1 MKPERLYYHDSC
13 RTEFHAR
20 VIEAAGGG
28 LRVYLDR
35 TAFYPTSGG
44 QPHDTGTINGAPVVE
59 VIDEGDRILHV
70 TAAPVAAGEAECR
83 IDWPRRFDHMQQHTG
98 QHLLSAVLAEMY
110 GAGTVG
116 FHLGAGSATID
127 VSSASLDAAQIAAAE
142 LRVNQLVFEDRPVS
156 VTFEEAS
163 DDLGLRKR
171 SERTGT
177 LRIISI
183 EGVDRSACGGTHVRR
198 TGEIGPVLLR
208 KVEKAHGATRI
219 EFLCGLRAVRRARA
233 DYDALAQIGRT
244 FSAQL
249 DETPALVAAQYQAL
263 DASEKARRRL
273 AAEVARARGREAYQ
287 AAPAGEDGIRRM
299 VKDLPKGSL
308 DDELRAEAQGFT
320 GNPKAIFLAAIA
332 EPPAV
337 LLACSAD
344 SGVHAGNEVKALA
357 MRFGGRG
364 GGNAQLAQAGLPTA
378 GAVKQ
383 ALAVLN
389 ALPRPR

>member
-1 MKPERLYYHDSC
+1 MKTERLYYHDSC
-13 RTEFHAR
+13 QTEFHAK
-20 VIEAAGGG
+20 VVEAAGGG

-44 QPHDTGTINGAPVVE
+44 QPHDTGTINGAPVVD
-59 VIDEGDRILHV
+59 VIDEGDRILHI
-70 TAAPVAAGEAECR
+70 TAAPVAVGEAECR

-116 FHLGAGSATID
+116 FHLGADNATID
-127 VSSASLDAAQIAAAE
+127 VSAASLDAARIAAAE
-142 LRVNQLVFEDRPVS
+142 LRVNELVFEDRPVS
-156 VTFEEAS
+156 ITFEEAS
-163 DDLGLRKR
+163 DELGLRKR

-183 EGVDRSACGGTHVRR
+183 EGVDRSACGGTHVLR
-198 TGEIGPVLLR
+198 TGGIGPVLLR
-208 KVEKAHGATRI
+208 KVEKARGATRI

-233 DYDALAQIGRT
+233 DYEALAQIGRT

-249 DETPALVAAQYQAL
+249 DETPALVAAQCQAL

-273 AAEVARARGREAYQ
+273 AAEVARTRGREAYR
-287 AAPAGEDGIRRM
+287 AAPASEDGFRRL
-299 VKDLPKGSL
+299 VRDFPKGSL
-308 DDELRAEAQGFT
+308 DDELRAEAQGFAA
-320 GNPKAIFLAAIA
+320 NPKAIFLAAIA

-344 SGVHAGNEVKALA
+344 SGVHAGKEIQALA
-357 MRFGGRG
+357 SQFGGRG
-364 GGNAQLAQAGLPTA
+364 GGNAQLAQAGLPSA
-378 GAVKQ
+378 DAVKQ
-383 ALAVLN
+383 ALAALN